1 VRRPRVR
8 WLGLGCS
15 RFRLTAFD
23 TEEAGLTESILDI
36 DRARDAVE
44 RGSWSEAYDLFLALE
59 PLERPEDRER
69 FADAAWWT
77 GRIEE
82 SIAARQKAYA
92 GYAEAGDDRRAG
104 WMSARLC
111 MEHFLRDEPAVG
123 AGWFARTQRHAKSL
137 PDCVELGFAA
147 LLEGTVLL
155 FSGDPEMALP
165 LAERATEIA
174 QRFGDRE
181 LLGMAIH
188 TQGLILIEQG
198 HVSEGVALLDEAMTS
213 VVAGELSDFFTGAIY
228 CSVIGACLGLADV
241 RRAGDWGEA
250 ARAWAESIPP
260 ESPFPGMCRLNRAQ
274 LAGLR
279 GDWPQA
285 KAEAARASEE
295 LLSFNSPLAGEALYE
310 TGDVRRRLGDL
321 AGAEAAFERAH
332 ALGFEP
338 QPGLALLRLAQ
349 GKVEAAVAALRVA
362 ITATSGGRLHRTRL
376 LWAFAD
382 AALATG
388 DLDAAGAAA
397 DELEALAR
405 EADAAVLAASAATVR
420 GSLLLAE
427 GDVQAA
433 MTSLRRAGALW
444 QELRLPY
451 EGARARMAYGLALR
465 AAGDEDGAR
474 LELRA
479 ALAAFERLGAAGD
492 AAAASDLLGGPKEL
506 PRGLTAREAEVLRLV
521 ASGKTNRDIAV
532 ELVISEHTVARHL
545 QNMFVKLGVTSR
557 AAATAFAYEHGLA

>member
-1 VRRPRVR
+1 V
-8 WLGLGCS
+8 
-15 RFRLTAFD
+15 
-23 TEEAGLTESILDI
+23 AGRIADI
-36 DRARDAVE
+36 DQARAAVE
-44 RGSWSEAYDLFLALE
+44 RKAWSEAFELLNDLAAVGLAPE
-59 PLERPEDRER
+59 DLERL
-69 FADAAWWT
+69 ADAAWWT

-82 SIAARQKAYA
+82 SIAARQKAYT
-92 GYAEAGDDRRAG
+92 GYAEAGNDRRAG

-228 CSVIGACLGLADV
+228 CSVIGACLELADV

-274 LAGLR
+274 LASLH

-285 KAEAARASEE
+285 EAEAARASEE
-295 LLSFNSPLAGEALYE
+295 LLSFNSALAGEALYE

-321 AGAEAAFERAH
+321 EGAEAAFERAH

-362 ITATSGGRLHRTRL
+362 ITGTSGGRLHRIRL

-388 DLDAAGAAA
+388 DMDAAATAA

-405 EADAAVLAASAATVR
+405 EVDAAVLSASAATVR
-420 GSLLLAE
+420 GSLLLVE

-451 EGARARMAYGLALR
+451 EGARARMAYGLGLR

-545 QNMFVKLGVTSR
+545 QNMFVKLGITSR
-557 AAATAFAYEHGLA
+557 SAATAFAYEHGLA

>member
-1 VRRPRVR
+1 V
-8 WLGLGCS
+8 
-15 RFRLTAFD
+15 
-23 TEEAGLTESILDI
+23 DI

-82 SIAARQKAYA
+82 SIAARQKAYT
-92 GYAEAGDDRRAG
+92 GYAESGDDRRAG

-228 CSVIGACLGLADV
+228 CSVIGACLELADV
-241 RRAGDWGEA
+241 RRAGDWSEA
-250 ARAWAESIPP
+250 ARVWAESIPP
-260 ESPFPGMCRLNRAQ
+260 ESPFPGMCRINRAQ
-274 LAGLR
+274 LASLR

-285 KAEAARASEE
+285 EAEAVRASEE
-295 LLSFNSPLAGEALYE
+295 LLSFNSALAGEALYE
-310 TGDVRRRLGDL
+310 TGDVRRRLGDI
-321 AGAEAAFERAH
+321 AGAEAAFARAH
-332 ALGFEP
+332 ELGFEP
-338 QPGLALLRLAQ
+338 QPGLALLRLGQ

-362 ITATSGGRLHRTRL
+362 VTETSGGRLQRTRL

-388 DLDAAGAAA
+388 DLHAAGSAA
-397 DELEALAR
+397 DELDAIAR
-405 EADAAVLAASAATVR
+405 DSNAPVLAASAATVR

-427 GDVQAA
+427 GDVPAA

-451 EGARARMAYGLALR
+451 EGARARMAYGLAMR

-545 QNMFVKLGVTSR
+545 QNMFVKLGVASR

>member
-1 VRRPRVR
+1 M
-8 WLGLGCS
+8 
-15 RFRLTAFD
+15 
-23 TEEAGLTESILDI
+23 DI
-36 DRARDAVE
+36 DRAREAVE
-44 RGSWSEAYDLFLALE
+44 RGSWSQAYELFLALE

-92 GYAEAGDDRRAG
+92 GYAEAGNDRRAG
-104 WMSARLC
+104 WMAARLC

-147 LLEGTVLL
+147 LLEATVLL

-165 LAERATEIA
+165 GAERATEIA

-198 HVSEGVALLDEAMTS
+198 RVSEGVALLDEAMTS

-228 CSVIGACLGLADV
+228 CSVIGACLELADV

-260 ESPFPGMCRLNRAQ
+260 ESPFPGMCRINRAQ
-274 LAGLR
+274 LASLR

-285 KAEAARASEE
+285 EAEAVRASEE
-295 LLSFNSPLAGEALYE
+295 LVSFNSALAGEALYE

-332 ALGFEP
+332 ELGFEP

-362 ITATSGGRLHRTRL
+362 ITGTSGGRLHRTRL

-382 AALATG
+382 AALAAA
-388 DLDAAGAAA
+388 DPDAGRSAA
-397 DELEALAR
+397 DELEAIAR
-405 EADAAVLAASAATVR
+405 DSNAPVLAASAATVR
-420 GSLLLAE
+420 GSVLLAE
-427 GDVQAA
+427 GDVPAA
-433 MTSLRRAGALW
+433 MKSLRRAGALW

-474 LELRA
+474 LELRG